1 MGGLFRPFFFAEP
14 LSTVR
19 FSHPVASSRFR
30 PVQRTRTSGP
40 AARQAPRGE
49 ARGAPLGASP
59 AHEAARENIGWQEAV
74 TRTVQ
79 GLHYELVDVER
90 GASGLLRITIDRLPG
105 HAYAQPGDFVTVDD
119 CEQVTRQLQYV
130 LEVQG
135 VNYARLE
142 VSSPGLDRPLR
153 SAGHYERFAGEQ
165 VSLTLK
171 EPFQGR
177 RHYQGRLEAVAESA
191 WRIVFTEGGQ
201 EQALEFGL
209 DEVREA
215 RLVPVVNF
223 KGRRA
228 AEPRVQPLQ
237 VAEGDRKE

>member
-1 MGGLFRPFFFAEP
+1 M
-14 LSTVR
+14 
-19 FSHPVASSRFR
+19 
-30 PVQRTRTSGP
+30 
-40 AARQAPRGE
+40 
-49 ARGAPLGASP
+49 
-59 AHEAARENIGWQEAV
+59 
-74 TRTVQ
+74 RTVQ

-90 GASGLLRITIDRLPG
+90 AASGLLRITIDRLPA
-105 HAYAQPGDFVTVDD
+105 HAYAQPGEFVTVDD

-171 EPFQGR
+171 EPLQGR
-177 RHYQGRLEAVAESA
+177 RHYQGRLEAVAEGA
-191 WRIVFTEGGQ
+191 WRLVFTEGGQ

-228 AEPRVQPLQ
+228 AEPRTLPLQ
-237 VAEGDRKE
+237 ATEGDRKE